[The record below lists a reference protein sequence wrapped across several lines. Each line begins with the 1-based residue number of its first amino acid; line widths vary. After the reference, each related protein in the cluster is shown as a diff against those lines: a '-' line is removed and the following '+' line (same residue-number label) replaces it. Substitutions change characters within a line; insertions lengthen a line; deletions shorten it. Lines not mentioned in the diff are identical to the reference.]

1 MLNLGMVLAGG
12 ANDVV
17 QEALTTNFTQIQSD
31 ILGYLVI
38 GMTAGVVVMGV
49 KIAVKVGLSFFSTIV
64 KKG

>member
-1 MLNLGMVLAGG
+1 MLNLGMVLSGG